1 MKDLESN
8 MTQTDPPSSDIAQVY
23 DQGQKNSTTLA
34 LVVANIVDDILRN
47 YGSAFAV
54 GYDMTNMSNMMNM
67 DKMMTMPKMADNSS
81 HSMSM
86 MRTTNVTN
94 GDSNM
99 LEGHSNTSMI
109 MENDLVNMDD
119 YETAKVLSS
128 NIKDQF
134 STQLRPRSLVN
145 ETTNRDTLENGL
157 ERLEEA
163 VDVKA
168 LPEAIM
174 DIVHVQIHPM
184 LQKVYDLQVQGNT
197 MTMSSMDMSSM
208 DM

>member
-1 MKDLESN
+1 
-8 MTQTDPPSSDIAQVY
+8 
-23 DQGQKNSTTLA
+23 
-34 LVVANIVDDILRN
+34 
-47 YGSAFAV
+47 
-54 GYDMTNMSNMMNM
+54 M

>member
-1 MKDLESN
+1 
-8 MTQTDPPSSDIAQVY
+8 
-23 DQGQKNSTTLA
+23 
-34 LVVANIVDDILRN
+34 
-47 YGSAFAV
+47 
-54 GYDMTNMSNMMNM
+54 M

-145 ETTNRDTLENGL
+145 ETTNLDTLENGL

-184 LQKVYDLQVQGNT
+184 LQKVYDLQLQGNT

>member
-1 MKDLESN
+1 
-8 MTQTDPPSSDIAQVY
+8 
-23 DQGQKNSTTLA
+23 
-34 LVVANIVDDILRN
+34 
-47 YGSAFAV
+47 
-54 GYDMTNMSNMMNM
+54 MNM
-67 DKMMTMPKMADNSS
+67 DMMMTMPKMDNSSS
-81 HSMSM
+81 HSMNM

-94 GDSNM
+94 GDGNM

-109 MENDLVNMDD
+109 MENNLVNMDD
-119 YETAKVLSS
+119 YEAAKVLSS

-145 ETTNRDTLENGL
+145 ETTNLDTLENGL

-184 LQKVYDLQVQGNT
+184 LQRIYDLELQRNV
-197 MTMSSMDMSSM
+197 MTESQD
-208 DM
+208 

>member
-1 MKDLESN
+1 
-8 MTQTDPPSSDIAQVY
+8 
-23 DQGQKNSTTLA
+23 
-34 LVVANIVDDILRN
+34 
-47 YGSAFAV
+47 
-54 GYDMTNMSNMMNM
+54 MTNMSNMMNM
-67 DKMMTMPKMADNSS
+67 EMMMTMPKMDNSSS
-81 HSMSM
+81 HSMNM

-145 ETTNRDTLENGL
+145 ETTNLDTLENGL

-174 DIVHVQIHPM
+174 DIVHIQIHPM
-184 LQKVYDLQVQGNT
+184 LQKVYDLQLQGNT